1 MNILACYFDTPPDLG
16 PLEDVDR
23 LRTHLGRAFETP
35 GPVARTPKVSGLGP
49 RRSAP
54 APPVLDECRLLDVEV
69 RSVASVRSVIAV
81 VRMREAART
90 SFQSTVFIPFARCFW
105 TLQVGLFGVDSSLR
119 ERMVEDL
126 VLNHPS
132 VDPFDVTSFDP
143 DHHYWDGIA
152 PIERDPVA
160 QLRQLTRALEHSV
173 RLGPEVAGL
182 EPFGRSTT

>member
-1 MNILACYFDTPPDLG
+1 
-16 PLEDVDR
+16 
-23 LRTHLGRAFETP
+23 
-35 GPVARTPKVSGLGP
+35 
-49 RRSAP
+49 
-54 APPVLDECRLLDVEV
+54 
-69 RSVASVRSVIAV
+69 
-81 VRMREAART
+81 
-90 SFQSTVFIPFARCFW
+90 
-105 TLQVGLFGVDSSLR
+105 
-119 ERMVEDL
+119 
-126 VLNHPS
+126 